1 MSSHDEI
8 TSTLDRDDSDGE
20 IGGGGEEEGGGGLG
34 GLVLLPEHCLLLGG

>member
-8 TSTLDRDDSDGE
+8 TSTLDWDDSDGE

-34 GLVLLPEHCLLLGG
+34 GLVLLPERCLLLGG